1 MDDGW
6 MTEGG
11 EESESRGEKQDLW
24 PLMSRGNV
32 ISDRTN
38 YFLRFV
44 KTQR

>member
-1 MDDGW
+1 
-6 MTEGG
+6 MTEGRRR
-11 EESESRGEKQDLW
+11 EEKKVGAGGEKQDLW

-32 ISDRTN
+32 ISYRTN